1 MKIFKILA
9 DKYYIFLYEKENITK
24 EKIRRQIQYQ
34 RAKQGYVVIGNIDN
48 FIIG

>member
-1 MKIFKILA
+1 MKKKILQ
-9 DKYYIFLYEKENITK
+9 K
-24 EKIRRQIQYQ
+24 EKIRRQIQSQ

>member
-1 MKIFKILA
+1 MKKKLSQ
-9 DKYYIFLYEKENITK
+9 K
-24 EKIRRQIQYQ
+24 EKIRRQIQSQ

>member
-1 MKIFKILA
+1 MKKKISQ
-9 DKYYIFLYEKENITK
+9 K
-24 EKIRRQIQYQ
+24 EKIRRQIQSQ

>member
-1 MKIFKILA
+1 MKKKISQ
-9 DKYYIFLYEKENITK
+9 K
-24 EKIRRQIQYQ
+24 EKIRRKIQSQ